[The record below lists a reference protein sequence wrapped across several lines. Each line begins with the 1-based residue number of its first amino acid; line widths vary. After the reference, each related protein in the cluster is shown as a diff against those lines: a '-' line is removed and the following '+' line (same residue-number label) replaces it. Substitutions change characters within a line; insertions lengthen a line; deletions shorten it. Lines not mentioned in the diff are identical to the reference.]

1 MGGASLWPSPQNT
14 RASHKVSLANS
25 TLRASPEPRRERRRP
40 LPGVYTPC
48 TCHTNARA
56 THLPCTYQAFTL
68 FATGIVSP
76 RVALFRKYNAT
87 CTADEAAVM
96 AKVDAA
102 VNAATAELQAG
113 FEAERAECAEDKSLN
128 AAAVLSK
135 LSQGT
140 IKVVF
145 E

>member
-76 RVALFRKYNAT
+76 RVALFRKPNPTCTPT
-87 CTADEAAVM
+87 CTADETAVE
-96 AKVDAA
+96 AKVAAA
-102 VNAATAELQAG
+102 VNAATAALQAD
-113 FEAERAECAEDKSLN
+113 FEFSYDNFYTPLHWFRGHPN
-128 AAAVLSK
+128 R
-135 LSQGT
+135 Q
-140 IKVVF
+140 
-145 E
+145 